1 MMMSNFLHSKFNK
14 SHGITF
20 SSIYPGCIAETP
32 LFREKRAWF
41 RKYFPIFMKYITGG
55 YVGVDEAGQRLFQVA
70 HDPRCSKSGVY
81 WSWNGGP
88 REGRG
93 AAALEKSGQISGGGG
108 AGGGWD
114 SIYVNDQSDKVNNLE
129 LCVELFQT
137 ATQITDAQWPEAKTF
152 TSPCP
157 TLKVITAISTNM
169 IAREELKRMAD
180 RPGFNEDGTAVKLT
194 KRKKAALVA
203 DKVIVQGVL
212 GNTVGRVGKIAGRL
226 ILGRIPET
234 AKTGSFQEE
243 KPLDD
248 DAPVPT
254 PGASE
259 MMMAIEANT
268 NESTKFIDVVDEG
281 DKSLLEGEIFDQ
293 VFANG
298 NKADDDSSGEREW
311 KVGETEKEKEL
322 STA

>member
-1 MMMSNFLHSKFNK
+1 
-14 SHGITF
+14 
-20 SSIYPGCIAETP
+20 
-32 LFREKRAWF
+32 
-41 RKYFPIFMKYITGG
+41 MKYITGG
-55 YVGVDEAGQRLFQVA
+55 YVGVEEAGQRLFQVA

-93 AAALEKSGQISGGGG
+93 AAALEKGGQISGGGG

-114 SIYVNDQSDKVNNLE
+114 SIYINDQSDKVNNLE
-129 LCVELFQT
+129 LCVDLFKT
-137 ATQITDAQWPEAKTF
+137 STEITGAQWPEAKTF

-157 TLKVITAISTNM
+157 TLKVISAISTNM

-180 RPGFNEDGTAVKLT
+180 RPGFNEDGTPVKLT

-212 GNTVGRVGKIAGRL
+212 KNTVGRVGRVAGRL
-226 ILGRIPET
+226 LLGRIPDT
-234 AKTGSFQEE
+234 AKEGSFQEE
-243 KPLDD
+243 KPLAEADTS
-248 DAPVPT
+248 APST
-254 PGASE
+254 PE
-259 MMMAIEANT
+259 MSIE
-268 NESTKFIDVVDEG
+268 TKADEPNKYIDVVDDE

-298 NKADDDSSGEREW
+298 SKAPADGESSEEREW
-311 KVGETEKEKEL
+311 KVVEKQREL
-322 STA
+322 STV

>member
-1 MMMSNFLHSKFNK
+1 ML
-14 SHGITF
+14 
-20 SSIYPGCIAETP
+20 
-32 LFREKRAWF
+32 
-41 RKYFPIFMKYITGG
+41 
-55 YVGVDEAGQRLFQVA
+55 
-70 HDPRCSKSGVY
+70 
-81 WSWNGGP
+81 
-88 REGRG
+88 
-93 AAALEKSGQISGGGG
+93 
-108 AGGGWD
+108 
-114 SIYVNDQSDKVNNLE
+114 
-129 LCVELFQT
+129 
-137 ATQITDAQWPEAKTF
+137 TQ
-152 TSPCP
+152 
-157 TLKVITAISTNM
+157 
-169 IAREELKRMAD
+169 D

-248 DAPVPT
+248 DAP
-254 PGASE
+254 PGSSE

-268 NESTKFIDVVDEG
+268 SESTKFIDVVDEG
-281 DKSLLEGEIFDQ
+281 DKALLEGEIFDQ

-298 NKADDDSSGEREW
+298 NKAPADDDSSGEREW
-311 KVGETEKEKEL
+311 KVGEIEKEKEL